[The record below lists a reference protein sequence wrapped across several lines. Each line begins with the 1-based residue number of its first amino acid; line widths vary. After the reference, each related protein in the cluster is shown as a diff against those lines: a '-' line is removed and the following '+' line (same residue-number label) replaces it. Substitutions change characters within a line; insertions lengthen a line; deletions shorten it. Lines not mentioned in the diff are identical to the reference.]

1 MVTDASTLTLQLV
14 EALNDHDIDRV
25 AAHYAPDYEGTDIA
39 TPTGQHGREAVAALY
54 QRFWQGFPDL
64 RITVQETVT
73 QGERVALYWTA
84 RGTHSG
90 SLLHIPATGRE
101 VEVQGM
107 LFLEVRDG
115 LVVRGTSVWDMA
127 GLLRALGLLPDL

>member
-1 MVTDASTLTLQLV
+1 MLTLQLV
-14 EALNDHDIDRV
+14 EAWNDHDIDRV
-25 AAHYAPDYEGTDIA
+25 AALYAPDYEGTDIA
-39 TPTGQHGREAVAALY
+39 SSAGQHGREAVAALF

-64 RITVQETVT
+64 RITVRETVT
-73 QGERVALYWTA
+73 QGELVALHWTA

-90 SLLHIPATGRE
+90 SMLHIPATGRE

-107 LFLEVRDG
+107 LFLEIRDG
-115 LVVRGTSVWDMA
+115 QAVRGSSVWDMA

>member
-1 MVTDASTLTLQLV
+1 MVTDTGALAVELV
-14 EALNDHDIDRV
+14 AALNDHDEARV
-25 AAHYAPDYEGTDIA
+25 AALYAEDYEGTDISSSV
-39 TPTGQHGREAVAALY
+39 GQQGREGVAALY

-64 RITVQETVT
+64 WVTVRQSVV
-73 QGERVALYWTA
+73 QGDRVALHWSA

-90 SLLHIPATGRE
+90 SMLHIPATNRE

-107 LFLEVRDG
+107 LFLEFRDG
-115 LVVRGTSVWDMA
+115 LIVRGSSVWDMA